1 VTPAQ
6 WVVLSLGFTA
16 LVYIVTAVAYHF
28 GARPGM
34 ALTFAGYTVA
44 NIGLMY
50 DMFHSAPK

>member
-1 VTPAQ
+1 MTPAQ